1 MNSRLLGI
9 LCMLGG
15 AAVII
20 GALVWGEFANTP
32 GIIAGILWALGSIA
46 GLVGL
51 IQLGALG
58 DSPLSRA
65 LGLVPII
72 GFGLLAVGS
81 VLQLAGIVDDQST
94 FFGVGWVVQM
104 AGMLLVGI
112 LTIAARRWRGWRRFV
127 PLLTIV
133 LVPVFFALSR
143 LDIPAFA
150 AVFYGAYV
158 LLGYAVATA
167 EPVPT
172 SERAATA

>member
-15 AAVII
+15 TAVII
-20 GALVWGEFANTP
+20 GALVWGVFANTP
-32 GIIAGILWALGSIA
+32 GIIAGILWCLGSIA

-65 LGLVPII
+65 LGFVPII
-72 GFGLLAVGS
+72 GFGLIAVGS
-81 VLQLAGIVDDQST
+81 VLQLAGIVDDQSW
-94 FFGVGWVVQM
+94 FFGVGWIVQM
-104 AGMLLVGI
+104 AGMLIVAI

-167 EPVPT
+167 EPVPA

>member
-15 AAVII
+15 AAMII

-58 DSPLSRA
+58 NSPLSRA
-65 LGLVPII
+65 LGFVPII
-72 GFGLLAVGS
+72 GFGLIAVGS
-81 VLQLAGIVDDQST
+81 VLHLAGIVDDQST
-94 FFGVGWVVQM
+94 FFGVGWAVQM

-112 LTIAARRWRGWRRFV
+112 LTIAARR
-127 PLLTIV
+127 
-133 LVPVFFALSR
+133 
-143 LDIPAFA
+143 
-150 AVFYGAYV
+150 
-158 LLGYAVATA
+158 
-167 EPVPT
+167 
-172 SERAATA
+172 